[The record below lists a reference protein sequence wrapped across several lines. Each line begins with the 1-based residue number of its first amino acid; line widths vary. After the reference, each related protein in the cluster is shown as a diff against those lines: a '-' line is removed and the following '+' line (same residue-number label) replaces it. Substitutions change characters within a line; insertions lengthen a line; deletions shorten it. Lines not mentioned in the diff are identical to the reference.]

1 MASTRNKNTPGDYR
15 LEKDSMICQRNYLT
29 NTTFALPTQS
39 YHPGDGLL
47 GAKTSR
53 TVLSS
58 NACDIE
64 STLFGIGA
72 NNLEN
77 PKPSVMPQ
85 LKTLQSLSVMNKTP
99 LILPTVVEISGA
111 NRPMYLN

>member
-15 LEKDSMICQRNYLT
+15 LEKDSMITQREYRT
-29 NTTFALPTQS
+29 NLVFSLPTQS

-64 STLFGIGA
+64 SSLFGIGA

-77 PKPSVMPQ
+77 PKPANVPDLHT
-85 LKTLQSLSVMNKTP
+85 LKSLSIMNKVP
-99 LILPTVVEISGA
+99 LIQPASVIVSSA

>member
-15 LEKDSMICQRNYLT
+15 LEKDSMMCQRNYLT
-29 NTTFALPTQS
+29 NTTFSLPVQS

-64 STLFGIGA
+64 SSLFGIGA

-77 PKPSVMPQ
+77 PNPNVMPQ
-85 LKTLQSLSVMNKTP
+85 LHTIKSLAVMNKTP
-99 LILPTVVEISGA
+99 LILPAVVEISKG

>member
-15 LEKDSMICQRNYLT
+15 LEKESIISQRNYIT
-29 NTTFALPTQS
+29 STSFALPIQS

-47 GAKTSR
+47 GAKTAR

-64 STLFGIGA
+64 SSLFGIGA

-77 PKPSVMPQ
+77 PKPKVFPELNT
-85 LKTLQSLSVMNKTP
+85 LKSLSIIDKVP
-99 LILPTVVEISGA
+99 LIEPRPLAVNHA
-111 NRPMYLN
+111 NRPMFLN

>member
-15 LEKDSMICQRNYLT
+15 LEKDSMMCQRNYLT
-29 NTTFALPTQS
+29 NTTFSLPVQS

-53 TVLSS
+53 VVLSS

-64 STLFGIGA
+64 SSLFGIGA

-77 PKPSVMPQ
+77 PKPNVMPQ

-99 LILPTVVEISGA
+99 LILPATVEISNA